1 MGKLVVLAYGVVSY
15 VVFLLTFLYTI
26 GFVGNAVVPKTID
39 SGSQGDLLPSI
50 LINVVLLGLFAVQHT
65 IMARPAFK
73 ERWVKSIPPETERST
88 FVLLASLLLILM
100 MWQWRAL
107 PEVIWSVEGVVAQV
121 LWVVFFMGWGIVLF
135 STVLIDHFDLF
146 GLRQVVLAY
155 QGKPYTSPEFVERSL
170 YKVIRHPLML
180 GFLIAFWATPQMTVG
195 HLVFS
200 ITTTLYILFGIQ
212 VEERDLRA
220 AHGEQYADYRQRVP
234 MVIPFLGKSRG

>member
-1 MGKLVVLAYGVVSY
+1 MGRLLVLVYGILAY

-26 GFVGNAVVPKTID
+26 GFVGDAVVPKTID
-39 SGSQGDLLPSI
+39 SGSERGLLPSI
-50 LINVVLLGLFAVQHT
+50 VINVVLLGLFAVQHT

-73 ERWVKSIPPETERST
+73 DRWVKAIPPATERST
-88 FVLLASLLLILM
+88 FVLVASLLLGLM

-107 PEVIWSVEGVVAQV
+107 PEVVWNVQGAAAQV
-121 LWVVFFMGWGIVLF
+121 LWVVSCMGWGIVLL

-155 QGKPYTSPEFVERSL
+155 QGKPYASPAFVERLL
-170 YKVIRHPLML
+170 YKFVRHSLML

-212 VEERDLRA
+212 IEERDLLA
-220 AHGEQYADYRQRVP
+220 AHGENYANYRKRVP